1 MAGRRPVGRQTLID
15 GRRRQLHV
23 LDVSGIGD
31 GIRVAPDLASI
42 RSLPLGNR
50 RRRPRRRT
58 DAQNTATASDGT
70 DSTAANAPAA
80 RTATV
85 ATAAVATATR
95 RRRRLGLPRFR
106 HVVLFVLVN
115 APRFRVPFLVQLIEN
130 RLCFRLTFLVLLA
143 LKFLEIDCAIDI
155 HDRALVVD
163 GETNVL
169 FLPQSSVTRCEQLIA
184 QVICFREP
192 VTHRLAQRQVM
203 SLRGLDL
210 FHVSIRARNE
220 IRHPPVGAVLR
231 LRLDTFTIILE
242 VLARIIGLGHLR
254 MGVTRAGILLEVP
267 GIQRLDIQ
275 VLQRLQA
282 IIIRR

>member
-1 MAGRRPVGRQTLID
+1 MTASRSVRRQTLIN

-31 GIRVAPDLASI
+31 GSRVAPDLAGI

-58 DAQNTATASDGT
+58 DAQNTATST
-70 DSTAANAPAA
+70 DSSA
-80 RTATV
+80 
-85 ATAAVATATR
+85 ATAAANRTPAVASAATSLIR
-95 RRRRLGLPRFR
+95 SGLRLPCVGD
-106 HVVLFVLVN
+106 VILFALVD

-130 RLCFRLTFLVLLA
+130 RLRFRLTFLVLLA

-163 GETNVL
+163 GETNFL

-203 SLRGLDL
+203 GLRGLDL
-210 FHVSIRARNE
+210 FHVSIRTRNE
-220 IRHPPVGAVLR
+220 TRHPDVGAVLR
-231 LRLDTFTIILE
+231 L
-242 VLARIIGLGHLR
+242 
-254 MGVTRAGILLEVP
+254 
-267 GIQRLDIQ
+267 
-275 VLQRLQA
+275 
-282 IIIRR
+282 

>member
-1 MAGRRPVGRQTLID
+1 MAAPRPVGRQTLID

-31 GIRVAPDLASI
+31 GIRVAPDLAGI
-42 RSLPLGNR
+42 RSLPLGDR
-50 RRRPRRRT
+50 RRRPRRCA
-58 DAQNTATASDGT
+58 DAQNTATNADSSPT
-70 DSTAANAPAA
+70 DTTAAAN
-80 RTATV
+80 RTP
-85 ATAAVATATR
+85 AVASAATSLIR
-95 RRRRLGLPRFR
+95 SGLRLPR
-106 HVVLFVLVN
+106 VGDIILFVLVN
-115 APRFRVPFLVQLIEN
+115 APRFRAPFLVQLIEN
-130 RLCFRLTFLVLLA
+130 RLRFRLTFLVLLA
-143 LKFLEIDCAIDI
+143 LKFLEIDFATDI

-163 GETNVL
+163 RETNLL

-184 QVICFREP
+184 QVIGFREP

-220 IRHPPVGAVLR
+220 IRHPAIGAVLR

-242 VLARIIGLGHLR
+242 VLARIIGLGHFR

-267 GIQRLDIQ
+267 RLKRLDIQ